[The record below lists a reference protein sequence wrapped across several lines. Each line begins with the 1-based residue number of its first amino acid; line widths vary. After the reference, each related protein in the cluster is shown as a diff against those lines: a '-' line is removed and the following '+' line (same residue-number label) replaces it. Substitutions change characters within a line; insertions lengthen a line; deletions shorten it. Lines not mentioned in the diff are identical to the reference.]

1 METSNSNFKFVT
13 TDLLKKVTW
22 KTILH
27 QFTKE
32 KKAFKCEICNYKKS
46 YTQLKPFKWTNWI
59 MFMREISH
67 FKKLTLWILLYTLH
81 AIICME
87 STSDQT
93 PQKRNL
99 SSPRHPAIIHT
110 QRANILGAIGA
121 QIVSWNKYFQKTNIV
136 DPSLHT
142 PRNNSHGI
150 NLGSN
155 PKKELELSKT
165 PSYYLQ
171 MHLANFC
178 SVFKQTLP
186 PLRPRVYIMRKYT
199 KQLVI

>member
-1 METSNSNFKFVT
+1 MDPSLHTPRNNSHGINLGSNPKKELELSKQNSWQNSKCLARSILIKNYLKFLPIPKGPT
-13 TDLLKKVTW
+13 
-22 KTILH
+22 
-27 QFTKE
+27 
-32 KKAFKCEICNYKKS
+32 Y
-46 YTQLKPFKWTNWI
+46 
-59 MFMREISH
+59 
-67 FKKLTLWILLYTLH
+67 
-81 AIICME
+81 
-87 STSDQT
+87 
-93 PQKRNL
+93 
-99 SSPRHPAIIHT
+99 
-110 QRANILGAIGA
+110 IGHHRCPYMWVGL
-121 QIVSWNKYFQKTNIV
+121 IFWRTNIV

-199 KQLVI
+199 QQLVI

>member
-27 QFTKE
+27 QFMKE

-67 FKKLTLWILLYTLH
+67 FKKLTLWILLYTLR
-81 AIICME
+81 AIIRME

-93 PQKRNL
+93 QKRNL
-99 SSPRHPAIIHT
+99 SCPRHPAIIFRCIWQTFVPFLNKHYLLWD
-110 QRANILGAIGA
+110 REYI
-121 QIVSWNKYFQKTNIV
+121 SWGNTHNK
-136 DPSLHT
+136 
-142 PRNNSHGI
+142 
-150 NLGSN
+150 
-155 PKKELELSKT
+155 
-165 PSYYLQ
+165 
-171 MHLANFC
+171 
-178 SVFKQTLP
+178 
-186 PLRPRVYIMRKYT
+186 
-199 KQLVI
+199 LVI

>member
-1 METSNSNFKFVT
+1 MEAIQMNKLNHVHEG
-13 TDLLKKVTW
+13 D
-22 KTILH
+22 
-27 QFTKE
+27 
-32 KKAFKCEICNYKKS
+32 
-46 YTQLKPFKWTNWI
+46 KP
-59 MFMREISH
+59 
-67 FKKLTLWILLYTLH
+67 
-81 AIICME
+81 
-87 STSDQT
+87 
-93 PQKRNL
+93 
-99 SSPRHPAIIHT
+99 
-110 QRANILGAIGA
+110 
-121 QIVSWNKYFQKTNIV
+121 FQKTNIV

-199 KQLVI
+199 QQASNLKQIFWGSL